1 MQQESYENI
10 HDALHISPPVSDS
23 EVRFSHMNSVCKL
36 QITSQLDK
44 PPSWPELTGILPEYE
59 EQILIICMTLS

>member
-1 MQQESYENI
+1 MQQVSCENI
-10 HDALHISPPVSDS
+10 HNALHTHPPVSDT
-23 EVRFSHMNSVCKL
+23 EVRFSHMNSICKL

-44 PPSWPELTGILPEYE
+44 PPSWPELTGILPVHG